1 MSDDI
6 LDNYGKDSGAGQAGR
21 ATNGGCC
28 DPKPIPYSEPVGP
41 RNKTEVGRNGTN
53 HGTCGTNGKY

>member
-1 MSDDI
+1 MSDI
-6 LDNYGKDSGAGQAGR
+6 LSEYGNDSSAPQKPR

-28 DPKPIPYSEPVGP
+28 EPKTIPYSEPVGP

-53 HGTCGTNGKY
+53 HGMCGTQGKH